1 MFYIIIIA
9 AGAFQPLLLLKGEKR
24 MTTQTILEQAGIPLL
39 LFVICMYYGLKLM
52 ILQDVSTIRGKNK
65 EPVKDE
71 KAYAKKG
78 GALIL
83 FFGFATLVMTFLL
96 FVNLYVAL
104 AQIVICTIIFGVL
117 WKKMNDKYG
126 A

>member
-1 MFYIIIIA
+1 
-9 AGAFQPLLLLKGEKR
+9 

-83 FFGFATLVMTFLL
+83 FFGSFCGSLCRTGTDC
-96 FVNLYVAL
+96 NLYDYFWRFVE
-104 AQIVICTIIFGVL
+104 
-117 WKKMNDKYG
+117 KNE
-126 A
+126 

>member
-1 MFYIIIIA
+1 MNHHKFYIIIIA
-9 AGAFQPLLLLKGEKR
+9 AGAFQPLLLLKEKK

-83 FFGFATLVMTFLL
+83 FLVLQHL
-96 FVNLYVAL
+96 
-104 AQIVICTIIFGVL
+104 
-117 WKKMNDKYG
+117 
-126 A
+126 

>member
-1 MFYIIIIA
+1 
-9 AGAFQPLLLLKGEKR
+9 

-71 KAYAKKG
+71 KAYA
-78 GALIL
+78 
-83 FFGFATLVMTFLL
+83 
-96 FVNLYVAL
+96 
-104 AQIVICTIIFGVL
+104 
-117 WKKMNDKYG
+117 
-126 A
+126 

>member
-1 MFYIIIIA
+1 
-9 AGAFQPLLLLKGEKR
+9 

-96 FVNLYVAL
+96 FCGSLCRTGTDCNLYDYFWRFVE
-104 AQIVICTIIFGVL
+104 
-117 WKKMNDKYG
+117 KNE
-126 A
+126 

>member
-1 MFYIIIIA
+1 
-9 AGAFQPLLLLKGEKR
+9 

-39 LFVICMYYGLKLM
+39 
-52 ILQDVSTIRGKNK
+52 
-65 EPVKDE
+65 
-71 KAYAKKG
+71 
-78 GALIL
+78 
-83 FFGFATLVMTFLL
+83 VMTFLL
-96 FVNLYVAL
+96 FVDLYVAL